1 MHQEQEKKI
10 IKRRLTGTIISTK
23 MNKTAVVRVDRVK
36 MHPKYKKRY
45 VVSKHF
51 KAHVNND
58 AYRDGDVVVIQ
69 ECRPISKGKRY
80 RVIGRSQALG
90 AVVS

>member
-1 MHQEQEKKI
+1 MQEEKKI

-23 MNKTAVVRVDRVK
+23 MDKTAVVRVNRVK

-51 KAHVNND
+51 QAHIENK
-58 AYRDGDVVVIQ
+58 AYRDGEVVVIE
-69 ECRPISKGKRY
+69 ECRPISKRKRY
-80 RVIGRSQALG
+80 RVIGRSQAVS
-90 AVVS
+90 AVS